1 MSVERHSFRRL
12 ICAGFGVALLAAP
25 DATAKAADTVGVR
38 DHVRP
43 AVNSPVSPEKS
54 LSLLVLADPRLKL
67 ELAAA
72 EPQVL
77 DPVAIAF
84 DETGRMW
91 VVEMG
96 DYPNGPKPGAPP
108 LSRVRLLEDRDGDGY
123 FETAHDFRDHL
134 LFATGIQ
141 PWRGGVIVTLSGRVV
156 WMKDTDGDGKADVEE
171 TWFTGFSEQNP
182 QLRANHPTFALDNRV
197 YVANGLRG
205 GNVIARKSDWSAAA
219 KAVSISGRD
228 FSFDPLRG
236 TYAAVSGIGQFGT
249 TFDDFGN
256 RFVCSNRNP
265 CQHVVLSDAD
275 MARTP
280 WAAVASVMHDVS
292 PPGDASHVY
301 PLTRAWTTS
310 TLHAGQF
317 TAACGVTIYR
327 GDLLGD
333 AYYGNSFT
341 SEPTGN
347 LVHRDVLEPEGA
359 TFRSRTAD
367 AGVDFLASRDEWFRP
382 VNLANGPDGG
392 LYVVDMYR
400 AVIEHPEWV
409 PDELKHRPDERF
421 GDDRGRIYRIVP
433 ANFRREPRSQSRPAL
448 GAASTSELVALLN
461 HANGWHRETS
471 ARLLY
476 ERQDTSARAALERL
490 VSRGTRSQ
498 TRALALFV
506 LDGLGEL
513 SPDFVLKAMADRDAG
528 VRACAVRLGRRWLAG
543 DRDLRTSLFQM
554 ATAEPNGRVRFEVA
568 LALGE
573 VIGDAAAVLAL
584 ARVAMRDREDEWS
597 RRAAAAS
604 LGRNGP
610 AVFAQVIRGLDG
622 SQTGPIGAD
631 AALVGELAEVV
642 GAAPD
647 ASAADEGFRS
657 LEDLIKTVGQQRPDP
672 RTAGILLSGFDGLA
686 RGVRRRGGAVGPKS
700 IGLRR
705 ESLTRLTAIATRI
718 AEQDERPA
726 QRRDAIEVLRITS
739 DPSRVPAVLTRLA
752 IGEPG
757 QSVRLAALSALCS
770 FSDPTIGPTVLSSF
784 HAQMPPVRRAILDV
798 LLSDTIRTRQ
808 LLGEL
813 EAHRISVAELD
824 PSRVEQLI
832 LYHDPDVRIRARSLL
847 ATAVPADRRKVIAE
861 YQKSLTLASDPKRG
875 REVFAKNCTACHR
888 IGDLGVSVAP
898 DIGDSRTMTPAQIL
912 VDVIDPNRKVD
923 NNFFSY
929 TVITKDGKVYI
940 GILATETTTSVTLR
954 QPENKSVSLLRDQIE
969 ELHSNG
975 VSLMPVGLERNI
987 DSQQMA
993 DLISF
998 IKNWRYLDGRV
1009 PLNRSR

>member
-1 MSVERHSFRRL
+1 MSRLWCTFRPFF
-12 ICAGFGVALLAAP
+12 CAGVGLALLALL
-25 DATAKAADTVGVR
+25 DATAEAVGPVDVR
-38 DHVRP
+38 DRVRP
-43 AVNSPVSPEKS
+43 AVNSPVSAQES
-54 LSLLVLADPRLKL
+54 LSLLELADPRLKI

-77 DPVAIAF
+77 DPVAMAF
-84 DETGRMW
+84 DENGRMW

-96 DYPNGPKPGAPP
+96 DYPNGPKPGALP
-108 LSRVRLLEDRDGDGY
+108 LSRIRLLEDRDGDGF

-197 YVANGLRG
+197 YIANGLRG

-236 TYAAVSGIGQFGT
+236 MYAAVSGVGQFGM
-249 TFDDFGN
+249 TFDEFGN

-265 CQHVVLSDAD
+265 CQHVVLNEAD

-292 PPGDASHVY
+292 PAGDASHVY

-333 AYYGNSFT
+333 AYCGNSFT
-341 SEPTGN
+341 CEPTGN
-347 LVHRDVLEPEGA
+347 LVHRDVLEPDGA

-367 AGVDFLASRDEWFRP
+367 AGVEFLASRDEWFRP

-421 GDDRGRIYRIVP
+421 GDDRGRIYRIIP
-433 ANFRREPRSQSRPAL
+433 AGFRREPRSQSRPAI
-448 GAASTSELVALLN
+448 GAASTSELVALLE
-461 HANGWHRETS
+461 HANGWHRETA

-476 ERQDTSARAALERL
+476 ERQDKSARSALERL
-490 VSRGTRSQ
+490 VSRGTCSQ
-498 TRALALFV
+498 ARALSLFA

-513 SPDFVLKAMADRDAG
+513 SPDAVLKAMADRDPR

-543 DRDLRTSLFQM
+543 DRGLRTRLIAM
-554 ATAEPNGRVRFEVA
+554 AGAEPNPRVCFEVA
-568 LALGE
+568 LALGD
-573 VIGDAAAVLAL
+573 VIGDATAVTAL
-584 ARVAMRDREDEWS
+584 ARLAIRGREDEWS
-597 RRAAAAS
+597 RRAAATS
-604 LGRNGP
+604 LGRKGA
-610 AVFAQVIRGLDG
+610 AVFAQVIRGLDSNQG
-622 SQTGPIGAD
+622 GQFGAD
-631 AALVGELAEVV
+631 ASLAGELAEVV
-642 GAAPD
+642 GAAPHLR
-647 ASAADEGFRS
+647 AAEEGFRS
-657 LEDLIKTVGQQRPDP
+657 LEVLIEAVGQQRPDP
-672 RTAGILLSGFDGLA
+672 RKAGILLSAFNGLA
-686 RGVRRRGGAVGPKS
+686 RGVSRRGGSVGPKP
-700 IGLRR
+700 IGLRPEPQMR
-705 ESLTRLTAIATRI
+705 IIAIATRI
-718 AEQDERPA
+718 AEQDKRPA
-726 QRRDAIEVLRITS
+726 QRRAAIDVLRTTS
-739 DPSRVPAVLTRLA
+739 DPAKVPAVLTQLA
-752 IGEPG
+752 IGEPDE
-757 QSVRLAALSALCS
+757 SVRLAALSALCV
-770 FSDPTIGPTVLSSF
+770 FSDPEIGQRVLSNF
-784 HAQMPPVRRAILDV
+784 HAETPPVRRAILDV
-798 LLSDTIRTRQ
+798 LLSDTSRTRQ
-808 LLGEL
+808 LLDAL

-824 PSRVEQLI
+824 PSRVAQLV
-832 LYHDPDVRIRARSLL
+832 HHRDTDVRKRAESLL
-847 ATAVPADRRKVIAE
+847 AVAVPADRRKVIAE
-861 YQKSLTLASDPKRG
+861 YQKSLTLLSDPKRG
-875 REVFAKNCTACHR
+875 RDVFAKNCTACHR
-888 IGDLGVSVAP
+888 IGDLGVNVAP

-912 VDVIDPNRKVD
+912 VDILDPNRKVD

-929 TVITKDGKVYI
+929 TVITTDGKVYT
-940 GILATETTTSVTLR
+940 GIVATETTTSVTLR
-954 QPENKSVSLLRDQIE
+954 QPENKTVSLLRDQIE
-969 ELHSNG
+969 QIHSNG
-975 VSLMPVGLERNI
+975 VSLMPVGLEKNI

-993 DLISF
+993 DLLSF
-998 IKNWRYLDGRV
+998 VKNWRYLDGRV
-1009 PLNRSR
+1009 PLSPSR